1 MYSFEYNV
9 VNDIV
14 ICLDVFIWC
23 MDKYSIY
30 EWNGGVYMLCFG
42 IICGFWVLIFMVLGC
57 GWFRVYM
64 IYFY

>member
-14 ICLDVFIWC
+14 ICLDVFIWI

-57 GWFRVYM
+57 G
-64 IYFY
+64 